1 MQQRANLPRTP
12 EEWGGGERNPG
23 GWRII
28 EFANRKFERTFGRAR
43 TLLRIVNAAFLV
55 RMPNIRPQT
64 DFLTFLIPRALSSAH
79 AKPPPIERAHD
90 VAYSLCKNFSQ
101 LESDEWKLDRAGF
114 ETGSHTGEGGGGI
127 ISLPLNLRSIAFEK

>member
-12 EEWGGGERNPG
+12 EGWGGGERNPG

-64 DFLTFLIPRALSSAH
+64 DFLTFLIPRVPFY
-79 AKPPPIERAHD
+79 PPPTRILHRSNARTM
-90 VAYSLCKNFSQ
+90 SLIVFAK
-101 LESDEWKLDRAGF
+101 
-114 ETGSHTGEGGGGI
+114 
-127 ISLPLNLRSIAFEK
+127 ISLN